1 MKRSA
6 ILRAVWK
13 VGLAL
18 ALAPTLSSGKEAVTV
33 FQGEIA
39 DSQCAMNVHS
49 VTRSHNE
56 MLKSKSMGGTPASCS
71 LYCVKYMGGDFV
83 LSTKKDVYRLD
94 DQAEAQK
101 FAGQAVKVTGTLDSK
116 TSTIHVVKIEAEQ

>member
-1 MKRSA
+1 MRKLTA
-6 ILRAVWK
+6 LGA
-13 VGLAL
+13 VGLAGL
-18 ALAPTLSSGKEAVTV
+18 ALVLAPLFSAGKDAFTV

-56 MLKSKSMGGTPASCS
+56 MLKSKNMGGTPASCS
-71 LYCVKYMGGDFV
+71 VYCVKYMGGDFV
-83 LSTKKDVYRLD
+83 LSMKKDVYHLD

-101 FAGQAVKVTGTLDSK
+101 FAGQPVKVTGTLDPKSG
-116 TSTIHVVKIEAEQ
+116 TIHVVKIEMEQ